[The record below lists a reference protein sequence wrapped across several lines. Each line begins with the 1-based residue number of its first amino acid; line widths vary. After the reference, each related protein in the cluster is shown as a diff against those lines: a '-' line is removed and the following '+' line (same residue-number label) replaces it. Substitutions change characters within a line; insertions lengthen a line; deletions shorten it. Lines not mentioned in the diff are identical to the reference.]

1 MGCGRLTG
9 TLSVSGQLSCSLS
22 SVPLSGELTIAGSV
36 PSYQGETEITPS
48 DEIQTLQCAG
58 LMMSENITVNPIP
71 SNYGRIS
78 WNGVT
83 LTVS

>member
-1 MGCGRLTG
+1 MVCKLKG
-9 TLSVSGQLSCSLS
+9 TLSVSGGLSCSLS
-22 SVPLSGELTIAGSV
+22 SNPITGELTIAGSV

-58 LMMSENITVNPIP
+58 LMMSENVTIKPIP

>member
-9 TLSVSGQLSCSLS
+9 SLSVSGQLSCSLS

-36 PSYQGETEITPS
+36 PSYRGETEIIPS

-58 LMMSENITVNPIP
+58 LMMSENITITPIP

-78 WNGVT
+78 WNGIT

>member
-36 PSYQGETEITPS
+36 PPYSGSYEVTPT
-48 DEIQTLQCAG
+48 DEIQTIPCG
-58 LMMSENITVNPIP
+58 GWLMAQDITINPIP
-71 SNYGRIS
+71 SNYGHVA

>member
-1 MGCGRLTG
+1 MGNCQLKG
-9 TLSVSGQLSCSLS
+9 TLSVSGGLSCSLS
-22 SVPLSGELTIAGSV
+22 SKPITGELTIAGSI
-36 PSYQGETEITPS
+36 PSYHGETEITPS
-48 DEIQTLQCAG
+48 DETQTVQCAG